1 MRSCTDSELAPERQ
15 EPPDD
20 ANALAWGVA
29 LFWQGLEARSVNP
42 NAETLAFARRDARN
56 AVARGLLENLAADTV
71 PDEIIACLDC
81 YGDSEVAREAT
92 TAAKPVGFR
101 SFPNTL
107 SSFAND
113 VIDPIEISRAE
124 WQSAFRDGGAK

>member
-42 NAETLAFARRDARN
+42 NAETLAFARREMSR
-56 AVARGLLENLAADTV
+56 LAAREPADFLRRILEQIAERFCAVIKV
-71 PDEIIACLDC
+71 PE
-81 YGDSEVAREAT
+81 ARARL
-92 TAAKPVGFR
+92 AI
-101 SFPNTL
+101 L
-107 SSFAND
+107 
-113 VIDPIEISRAE
+113 
-124 WQSAFRDGGAK
+124 RDGLCLLSRCRLDGRHLGSRGARMST